1 MYRFTEEWLKIAD
14 ITIEQMRLKMTT
26 LKSQIRKVKLQ
37 MQQRK
42 ELGETLRAVDF
53 EQLNIENQ
61 ICIREIDEKNRYL
74 LEMKRIVG
82 RYSIA
87 LTKHKEKLGNLISI
101 VNEVRNNI
109 AFKKQEIVKLQS
121 EKVAMK
127 VEIKKT
133 EKQLK
138 SVM

>member
-1 MYRFTEEWLKIAD
+1 MIITCKHIKLKIDTSLMYRFTEEWLKTAD

-26 LKSQIRKVKLQ
+26 IKSQIRKVKLQ

-42 ELGETLRAVDF
+42 ELGKTLCAVDF

-82 RYSIA
+82 
-87 LTKHKEKLGNLISI
+87 
-101 VNEVRNNI
+101 
-109 AFKKQEIVKLQS
+109 KKAILCDFF
-121 EKVAMK
+121 A
-127 VEIKKT
+127 IT
-133 EKQLK
+133 
-138 SVM
+138 